1 MEGWY
6 GALFDSC
13 SLITQAGSGCPGAGR
28 TVPPWPRR
36 DHGALEM
43 DRVYPETIARL
54 APRVRLVESASAA
67 VLAEVLE
74 NVQVP
79 LGLSGVDR
87 IILAT
92 AIHYRMPVV
101 TADKKMALT
110 MRMVGCGI
118 PVGILHCIHA
128 FIERVVGIRVPV
140 PQDQAIDIHR
150 APDIAG
156 DGVGAGFRFQQLP
169 ITAEEAI
176 RDRGAD
182 GIRQR
187 VTQN

>member
-13 SLITQAGSGCPGAGR
+13 SLITQAGSGCPGAVR

-36 DHGALEM
+36 YHGALEM

-54 APRVRLVESASAA
+54 APRIRLVESASAA

-110 MRMVGCGI
+110 MRMVGGQ
-118 PVGILHCIHA
+118 VWNMAMILQEFVLESLISPA
-128 FIERVVGIRVPV
+128 EVERILLEL
-140 PQDQAIDIHR
+140 AC
-150 APDIAG
+150 
-156 DGVGAGFRFQQLP
+156 
-169 ITAEEAI
+169 
-176 RDRGAD
+176 
-182 GIRQR
+182 
-187 VTQN
+187 QNELLIQGGETTWVALAAYQFPPG